1 MKNSVFLF
9 LAFLLG
15 GVISYYLSFPVHLDF
30 DLNSLILGCLM
41 FAVGLHTGSNKGF
54 FSMIRGINYH
64 LLMFPVITVVG
75 TFIGILAYS
84 AIFRDIRVHELL
96 AVGSGFGYYSLSSM
110 IIAKVSGE
118 SLALL
123 ALLSNIFR
131 EIMTIVLTPLLV
143 RYTGGMSPI
152 VSAGATS
159 MDTSLP
165 VIIRYAGHTYAFPA
179 VFNGVVL
186 TLLVP
191 FLVIFFLGL

>member
-1 MKNSVFLF
+1 MKNSLFLFSVFLI
-9 LAFLLG
+9 G
-15 GVISYYLSFPVHLDF
+15 GVSSYYLSFWDILDF
-30 DLNSLILGCLM
+30 DLNSLILGSLM
-41 FAVGLHTGSNKGF
+41 FVVGLHTGSNKDF
-54 FSMIRGINYH
+54 LKLIRGIDYQ
-64 LLMFPVITVVG
+64 LVMFPVITAFG
-75 TFIGILAYS
+75 TFFGIIVYS
-84 AIFRDIRVHELL
+84 SIFRDIRLNELL

-131 EIMTIVLTPLLV
+131 EIMTIILTPLLV

-165 VIIRYAGHTYAFPA
+165 VIMRYAGQTYVFPA

-191 FLVIFFLGL
+191 LLVIFFLGL